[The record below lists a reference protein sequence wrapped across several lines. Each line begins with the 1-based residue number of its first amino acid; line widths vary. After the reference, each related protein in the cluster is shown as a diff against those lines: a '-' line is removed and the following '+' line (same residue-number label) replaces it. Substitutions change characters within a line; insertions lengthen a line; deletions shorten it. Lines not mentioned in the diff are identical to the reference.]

1 MVYGLFLR
9 VTQADLTENDNEIK
23 EKKDFNPADPIL
35 VFVLT
40 VPRGD
45 YNDEKKSKKLY
56 IGAGQNDD
64 NYDKHCY
71 DVNDKKDDDDD
82 WLCGKYLWKI

>member
-1 MVYGLFLR
+1 MVFFMVYGLFLR

-40 VPRGD
+40 VPR
-45 YNDEKKSKKLY
+45 
-56 IGAGQNDD
+56 
-64 NYDKHCY
+64 
-71 DVNDKKDDDDD
+71 
-82 WLCGKYLWKI
+82 

>member
-1 MVYGLFLR
+1 MKTKKR
-9 VTQADLTENDNEIK
+9 KTSIPQTQFYI
-23 EKKDFNPADPIL
+23 

-56 IGAGQNDD
+56 IGAIQNDD